1 MRLEEAK
8 SINSSLSALGNV
20 IAALSSTHRNYIPY
34 RSSKLTRALQNSL
47 NADSRVAVIA
57 TISQSPSNINETI
70 STLMFASRC
79 RDIHLKPQLNSY
91 VNLDPAASQADEYM
105 KKMQDHVYLFL
116 INLQSLKSS
125 IDGQNG

>member
-20 IAALSSTHRNYIPY
+20 IAALSSTHRSFVPY

-47 NADSRVAVIA
+47 NADSRIAVIA

-79 RDIHLKPQLNSY
+79 RDIYLKPQIKSFI
-91 VNLDPAASQADEYM
+91 NLDPPTARVDEYM
-105 KKMQDHVYLFL
+105 RKMQDQVLY
-116 INLQSLKSS
+116 I
-125 IDGQNG
+125 